1 LATFL
6 ASRLCAKPLYGTVA
20 STNYKSNFGGPIM
33 KKLYLLFIPL
43 IFVGCSSS
51 MYFTEQES
59 PIVKNDSYSEQTQI
73 IGISKRSKADGGG
86 IGGTS
91 INYFLRSFINK
102 NDTTTLH
109 QIYIESVYVGND
121 WNFYQRASLEG
132 GKNLELL
139 EIGRD
144 VSCSS
149 YVCTYEET
157 VAVTIPE
164 DILEEST
171 SGLSLKVYAQSGN
184 EFVVDLT
191 PKQISA
197 QLQEIN

>member
-1 LATFL
+1 
-6 ASRLCAKPLYGTVA
+6 
-20 STNYKSNFGGPIM
+20 M
-33 KKLYLLFIPL
+33 KKLFLLFIPL

-59 PIVKNDSYSEQTQI
+59 PVVKNDSYSEETQI
-73 IGISKRSKADGGG
+73 LGISKRSKAEGGG

-102 NDTTTLH
+102 NDSTTLH
-109 QIYIESVYVGND
+109 QVYIQSVYVGSD

-157 VAVTIPE
+157 VAATIPN

-171 SGLSLKVYAQSGN
+171 SGLSLKVYAKSGN
-184 EFVVDLT
+184 SFIVNLT
-191 PKQISA
+191 AEQISA
-197 QLQEIN
+197 QLKEINQN